1 MKVWAPEVGETDS
14 GCVLLGQIIL
24 FNIVHVSLCLRSYFV
39 LYICIDILKVSLVW
53 ICYYHHL
60 LLPVGPSPSLAT
72 KSVVTFNI
80 LSTYE
85 VGVGT

>member
-1 MKVWAPEVGETDS
+1 MCFTRADYPIQYCARVP
-14 GCVLLGQIIL
+14 L
-24 FNIVHVSLCLRSYFV
+24 FAFV
-39 LYICIDILKVSLVW
+39 FCPIYICLDILKVSLVW

-60 LLPVGPSPSLAT
+60 LLPVGLSPSLAT
-72 KSVVTFNI
+72 LSVVTFNI